1 MAKKIIIDTD
11 PGVDDTIAI
20 CTALR
25 SPELSV
31 IGLTSVFGNA
41 PGEITAQ
48 NALRLVEL
56 EGHDSI
62 PVARGSNTPLVIPL
76 DMLGTHVH
84 GEDGLGNTNPP
95 PPKGKVISQSAAE
108 FIVKMAHKYP
118 REITLIPVGPL
129 TNIALA
135 LLLDPQVAGLI
146 KEVIIMGG
154 AVSNPGNISPVAE
167 ANIYHDPHAADIVMA
182 AGWPLTL
189 VGLDVTCKTVMGTT
203 FQQELFS
210 ADNPAVNLI
219 KRILPYYQNYFNEF
233 HRMGGEIYT
242 HDPSAIACA
251 IDPGLFQTRT
261 APVYVETQG
270 RCAGQTTA
278 DWKRQWGDRPDV
290 NICVDVNSKGVLA
303 LIKERL
309 TKKQI
314 AG

>member
-25 SPELSV
+25 SPEV
-31 IGLTSVFGNA
+31 EVVGLTSVFGNA

-56 EGHDSI
+56 EGHNSI
-62 PVARGSNTPLVIPL
+62 PVAHGSDTPLVLPPDI
-76 DMLGTHVH
+76 LGTHVH
-84 GEDGLGNTNPP
+84 GEDGMGNTNPP
-95 PPKGKVISQSAAE
+95 PPKGKVIAKSAAE
-108 FIVKMAHKYP
+108 FIVEMAHSFP
-118 REITLIPVGPL
+118 HEITLVPVGPL

-135 LLLDPQVAGLI
+135 LLLDSQIAGLI

-189 VGLDVTCKTVMGTT
+189 VGLDVTCKTVISTA
-203 FQQELFS
+203 FQQELFNT
-210 ADNPAVNLI
+210 DNPAINLI
-219 KRILPYYQNYFNEF
+219 KRILPYYQNYFKEF
-233 HRMGGEIYT
+233 HGMGGDIYT

-251 IDPGLFQTRT
+251 IDSSLFRTRT
-261 APVYVETQG
+261 APLYVETQG
-270 RCAGQTTA
+270 RCVGQTVA

-290 NICVDVNSKGVLA
+290 NICVDVNSEGVLA

-309 TKKQI
+309 TK
-314 AG
+314 

>member
-25 SPELSV
+25 SPEV
-31 IGLTSVFGNA
+31 EVVGLTSVFGNA
-41 PGEITAQ
+41 PGEFTAQ

-56 EGHDSI
+56 EGHGSI
-62 PVARGSNTPLVIPL
+62 PVARGSDSPLVLPT
-76 DMLGTHVH
+76 DMLGTMVH
-84 GEDGLGNTNPP
+84 GDDGMGNTKPP
-95 PPKGKVISQSAAE
+95 PPNGKVIAQSAAE
-108 FIVKMAHKYP
+108 FIVKMAHAHP
-118 REITLIPVGPL
+118 HEITLVPVGPL

-135 LLLDPQVAGLI
+135 LLLDPQIADLI

-154 AVSNPGNISPVAE
+154 AVSIPGNISPVAE

-182 AGWPLTL
+182 ADWPVTL
-189 VGLDVTCKTVMGTT
+189 VGLDVTQKTIINTA
-203 FQQELFS
+203 FQQELFK

-219 KRILPYYQNYFNEF
+219 QRILPCYQNYFSEF
-233 HRMGGEIYT
+233 HGLGGDIYT

-251 IDPGLFQTRT
+251 IDPGLFQTSA

-270 RCAGQTTA
+270 RCIGQTTA

-290 NICVDVNSKGVLA
+290 NICMDVNSKGVLA
-303 LIKERL
+303 LIKECL
-309 TKKQI
+309 TK
-314 AG
+314 

>member
-25 SPELSV
+25 SPEV
-31 IGLTSVFGNA
+31 EVVGLTSVFGNA
-41 PGEITAQ
+41 PGEFTAQ
-48 NALRLVEL
+48 NSLRLVEL

-62 PVARGSNTPLVIPL
+62 PVARGSDSPLVLPT
-76 DMLGTHVH
+76 DMLGTTVH
-84 GEDGLGNTNPP
+84 GDDGMGNTNPP
-95 PPKGKVISQSAAE
+95 PPKGKVIAQSAAE
-108 FIVKMAHKYP
+108 FIVEMAHSYP
-118 REITLIPVGPL
+118 HEITLVPVGPL

-135 LLLDPQVAGLI
+135 LLLDTQIANLI

-154 AVSNPGNISPVAE
+154 AVSTPGNISPVAE

-182 AGWPLTL
+182 ADWPVTL
-189 VGLDVTCKTVMGTT
+189 VGLDVTHKTIINTA
-203 FQQELFS
+203 FQQELFN

-219 KRILPYYQNYFNEF
+219 QRILPCYQNFFSEF
-233 HRMGGEIYT
+233 YGLGGDIYT

-251 IDPGLFQTRT
+251 INPSLFQTSA

-270 RCAGQTTA
+270 RCIGQTTA

-290 NICVDVNSKGVLA
+290 NICMDVNSEGVLA

-309 TKKQI
+309 TK
-314 AG
+314 

>member
-41 PGEITAQ
+41 PGEITGQ

-135 LLLDPQVAGLI
+135 LLLDPQIAGLI

-219 KRILPYYQNYFNEF
+219 KRILPCYQNYFNEF
-233 HRMGGEIYT
+233 HKMDGDIYT

-270 RCAGQTTA
+270 RCAGQTIA

>member
-1 MAKKIIIDTD
+1 M
-11 PGVDDTIAI
+11 
-20 CTALR
+20 
-25 SPELSV
+25 
-31 IGLTSVFGNA
+31 
-41 PGEITAQ
+41 
-48 NALRLVEL
+48 
-56 EGHDSI
+56 
-62 PVARGSNTPLVIPL
+62 
-76 DMLGTHVH
+76 
-84 GEDGLGNTNPP
+84 GNTDPP

-118 REITLIPVGPL
+118 REITLVPVGPL

-135 LLLDPQVAGLI
+135 LLLDPQITNLI

-189 VGLDVTCKTVMGTT
+189 VGLDVTHKTIISTA

-219 KRILPYYQNYFNEF
+219 KDILPCYQNFFNEF
-233 HRMGGEIYT
+233 HGMGGDIYT
-242 HDPSAIACA
+242 HDPSAVACA
-251 IDPGLFQTRT
+251 IDPSLFQTRA
-261 APVYVETQG
+261 APVYVETKG
-270 RCAGQTTA
+270 RCAGQTIA

-290 NICVDVNSKGVLA
+290 NICVDVNSEEVLA

-314 AG
+314 ARKK

>member
-25 SPELSV
+25 SPEV
-31 IGLTSVFGNA
+31 EVVGLTSVFGNA
-41 PGEITAQ
+41 PGEVTAQ

-62 PVARGSNTPLVIPL
+62 PVAHGSDSPLVLPT

-84 GEDGLGNTNPP
+84 GEDGMGNTNPP
-95 PPKGKVISQSAAE
+95 PPKGKVIAQSAAE
-108 FIVKMAHKYP
+108 FIVKMAHSYP
-118 REITLIPVGPL
+118 HEITLVPVGPL

-154 AVSNPGNISPVAE
+154 AVSTPGNISPVAE
-167 ANIYHDPHAADIVMA
+167 ANIYHDPHAADIVME
-182 AGWPLTL
+182 AGWPVTL
-189 VGLDVTCKTVMGTT
+189 VGLDVTCKTIMGTA
-203 FQQELFS
+203 FQQKLFS

-219 KRILPYYQNYFNEF
+219 QRILPCYQNYFNKF
-233 HRMGGEIYT
+233 HGLGGNIYT
-242 HDPSAIACA
+242 HDPSAIACV
-251 IDPGLFQTRT
+251 IDPGLFQPRT
-261 APVYVETQG
+261 APVYVETKG
-270 RCAGQTTA
+270 RCTGQTIA

-290 NICVDVNSKGVLA
+290 NICVDVNSEGVLA

-309 TKKQI
+309 TK
-314 AG
+314 